1 MRANLAR
8 KNTFYCLTCNNMM
21 VNKYLKLL
29 KQLLDSVCVFRLSH
43 RVRQIVQ
50 TPVFDTLLSFAQ

>member
-1 MRANLAR
+1 
-8 KNTFYCLTCNNMM
+8 M

-29 KQLLDSVCVFRLSH
+29 KQLLDSVCVFRLRH